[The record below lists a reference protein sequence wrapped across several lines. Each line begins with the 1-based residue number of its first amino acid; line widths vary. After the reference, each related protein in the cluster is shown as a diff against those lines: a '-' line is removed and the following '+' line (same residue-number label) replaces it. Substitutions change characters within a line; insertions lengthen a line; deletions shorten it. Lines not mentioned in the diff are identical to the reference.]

1 VEAFQVLTES
11 VPQQQDL
18 FQTSRWPR
26 RPYCTDD
33 LADGLHIRSLAS
45 ALKRRY
51 VQVNPPRLRV
61 WSIFDVDRPDA
72 AVAWDDADLPPPT
85 WISQNTTN
93 GHAHL
98 VWGLSAPVLV
108 DGLEARRAPL
118 RYLAAIESMMR
129 ERLQA
134 DAGFGGLVTKNPMHP
149 EWRTLRGP
157 VIGYE
162 LRDLAEYLPGLER
175 HIPRRGKPE
184 EVGLGRNCTLFD
196 YLRTWAY
203 RHVRPYREA
212 GGLASWREWLM
223 ACNNRALLRNGE
235 FQNPM
240 DPRECWWVARSVAK
254 WTWRRFDVEASD
266 RRFSALQAARGRRS
280 GQVRRA
286 GSITE
291 ASPWAALGISRAT
304 WYRRKSGLIVPGNS

>member
-1 VEAFQVLTES
+1 MLAEILPHQ
-11 VPQQQDL
+11 PDL
-18 FQTSRWPR
+18 FETSRWPR

-45 ALKRRY
+45 ALRRRY

-108 DGLEARRAPL
+108 DGLEARRAPM

-129 ERLQA
+129 EKLQA
-134 DAGFGGLVTKNPMHP
+134 DSGFGGLITKNPAHP

-157 VIGYE
+157 VLGYE
-162 LRDLAEYLPGLER
+162 LRDLAEHLPGLER
-175 HIPRRGKPE
+175 HIPKRGKPE
-184 EVGLGRNCTLFD
+184 DVGLGRNCTVFD
-196 YLRTWAY
+196 HVRLWAY
-203 RHVRPYREA
+203 RAVRQYRLA
-212 GGLASWREWLM
+212 GGLDAWNAWLA
-223 ACNNRALLRNGE
+223 ACAHRALARNGE
-235 FQNPM
+235 FLTPM
-240 DPRECWWVARSVAK
+240 DPRECWWIARSVAK
-254 WTWRRFDVEASD
+254 WTWHRFDLAASD
-266 RRFSALQAARGRRS
+266 RRFAERQAHRGRRS
-280 GQVRRA
+280 AQVRRA

-291 ASPWAALGISRAT
+291 AAPWEALGISRAT
-304 WYRRKSGLIVPGNS
+304 WYRRKSGLIVPGES